1 VEAVDLTGVSV
12 FIDEE
17 ATRRELG
24 YLNVRCGVTE
34 TDREDEGRK
43 ELTEESVRRVVGDVI
58 GTEMVAVI
66 AIGGVAV
73 SNTGGGVIRFDSP
86 SCSLVLTLLHH
97 RNAAKSLYVTR
108 AVGDETNGLF

>member
-1 VEAVDLTGVSV
+1 VEVVDLTGVSV

-34 TDREDEGRK
+34 MDREDEGRK

-73 SNTGGGVIRFDSP
+73 SNTGGGGYGYSIRFSVLF
-86 SCSLVLTLLHH
+86 SCFDFAPPPQRRKISVCNTC
-97 RNAAKSLYVTR
+97 
-108 AVGDETNGLF
+108 GG

>member
-1 VEAVDLTGVSV
+1 VEVVDLTGVSV

-24 YLNVRCGVTE
+24 YLKVRCGVTE
-34 TDREDEGRK
+34 MDREDEGRK

-73 SNTGGGVIRFDSP
+73 SNTGGGGYGYSI
-86 SCSLVLTLLHH
+86 
-97 RNAAKSLYVTR
+97 
-108 AVGDETNGLF
+108 